1 LPVGSNGLR
10 NFKLLT
16 LPEQI
21 ALQIRQDIYNESYK
35 KGEFLRETELAK
47 RFNVSRGPVRQALS
61 QLANEGLLEFQPNI
75 GVRVSDHPSEEAFS
89 LIVKL
94 RRTIETFVIK
104 SIFNKLDDSDLV
116 EIEGL
121 LEDVRESC
129 ESGDIHQLMLRD
141 YAFHEFFMEKYG
153 DKHILSIW
161 STTMS
166 RMMMRYTRF
175 ADLMNS
181 YEEHRAIVEAIRQ
194 GQKQKTAQAFQDNIQ

>member
-1 LPVGSNGLR
+1 M
-10 NFKLLT
+10 
-16 LPEQI
+16 
-21 ALQIRQDIYNESYK
+21 QIRQDIYNESYN

-47 RFNVSRGPVRQALS
+47 RFGVSRGPVRQALS

-89 LIVKL
+89 LIVEL

-104 SIFNKLDDSDLV
+104 SIFTNLSGSDLS
-116 EIEGL
+116 EIEAL
-121 LEDVRESC
+121 LEDIRESC

-141 YAFHEFFMEKYG
+141 YVFHEFFIEKYG
-153 DKHILSIW
+153 DKHILAIW

-175 ADLMNS
+175 ADLMTS
-181 YEEHRAIVEAIRQ
+181 YEEHLAILEGIRQ
-194 GQKQKTAQAFQDNIQ
+194 GQKQKTVQALQNNIQ

>member
-1 LPVGSNGLR
+1 MR
-10 NFKLLT
+10 NLKLLT

-21 ALQIRQDIYNESYK
+21 AMQIRQDIYNESYN

-47 RFNVSRGPVRQALS
+47 RFGVSRGPVRQALS

-89 LIVKL
+89 LIVEL

-104 SIFNKLDDSDLV
+104 SIFTNLSGSDLS
-116 EIEGL
+116 EIEAL
-121 LEDVRESC
+121 LEDIRESC

-141 YAFHEFFMEKYG
+141 YVFHEFFIEKYG
-153 DKHILSIW
+153 DKHILAIW

-175 ADLMNS
+175 ADLMTS
-181 YEEHRAIVEAIRQ
+181 YEEHLAILEGIRQ
-194 GQKQKTAQAFQDNIQ
+194 GQKQKTVQALQNNIQ